1 MMLFNRVSKAQLV
14 QRRVA
19 VSTPFLRP
27 LTCYAAAEATP
38 EAATTSVKVNE
49 VYSGKVTKISPV
61 MASVTLDNGVLASL
75 HISLISKK
83 RIGNVGE
90 VFAVGDELKAVVV
103 SATNDRSIQV
113 STKALELVPGQMR
126 TDKQA
131 VFANAAEGL
140 AQYLVSKKEIMD
152 QRQQALT
159 QLQVGSVV
167 TGTAKL
173 RRKDGWLVE
182 LDGVAALVHRSNLDH
197 NLERGQNVQ
206 ILITGIKQQS
216 AVALATARFEK
227 KPDGTYQPLPR
238 LRAKLTETKAAAK
251 PAVEPASKA

>member
-1 MMLFNRVSKAQLV
+1 MLFNRVSKAQLV

-27 LTCYAAAEATP
+27 LICYAAAEPTP
-38 EAATTSVKVNE
+38 EAATTSVKVCDIDVCIE
-49 VYSGKVTKISPV
+49 
-61 MASVTLDNGVLASL
+61 
-75 HISLISKK
+75 
-83 RIGNVGE
+83 
-90 VFAVGDELKAVVV
+90 AVVV

-113 STKALELVPGQMR
+113 STKALELVPGQMK

-159 QLQVGSVV
+159 QLQ
-167 TGTAKL
+167 
-173 RRKDGWLVE
+173 
-182 LDGVAALVHRSNLDH
+182 
-197 NLERGQNVQ
+197 
-206 ILITGIKQQS
+206 ILITGINEQS

>member
-1 MMLFNRVSKAQLV
+1 MICRTATALGPWPASGGCDGCPSAVRGSFYSLLQFCHVQSIRKGNGQTKPSGRLWCCTGKAQGHRRGEGRAVEVLLLLV
-14 QRRVA
+14 
-19 VSTPFLRP
+19 L
-27 LTCYAAAEATP
+27 L
-38 EAATTSVKVNE
+38 
-49 VYSGKVTKISPV
+49 
-61 MASVTLDNGVLASL
+61 LAPS
-75 HISLISKK
+75 SS
-83 RIGNVGE
+83 
-90 VFAVGDELKAVVV
+90 KAVVV

-113 STKALELVPGQMR
+113 STKALELVPGQMK

-131 VFANAAEGL
+131 VFASAAEGL

-159 QLQVGSVV
+159 QLQVGSVM

-173 RRKDGWLVE
+173 RRKDGWLIA

-197 NLERGQNVQ
+197 NLERGQSVQ

-238 LRAKLTETKAAAK
+238 LRPKLTETKAATK
-251 PAVEPASKA
+251 PAIEPASKA

>member
-1 MMLFNRVSKAQLV
+1 MYTHTFFQQPPAAGAVAGYVQYNVVQARCNTTNRLFTPRTL
-14 QRRVA
+14 RRP

-27 LTCYAAAEATP
+27 LICYAAAEPTP
-38 EAATTSVKVNE
+38 EAATTSV
-49 VYSGKVTKISPV
+49 
-61 MASVTLDNGVLASL
+61 
-75 HISLISKK
+75 
-83 RIGNVGE
+83 
-90 VFAVGDELKAVVV
+90 KAVVV

-113 STKALELVPGQMR
+113 STKALELVPGQMK

-159 QLQVGSVV
+159 QLQVGTVV

-182 LDGVAALVHRSNLDH
+182 LDGVAAQVHRSNLDD
-197 NLERGQNVQ
+197 NLERGQSVQ
-206 ILITGIKQQS
+206 ILITGINEQS